1 MRIFLLIALLIS
13 TPAFAEDEPTKSAQ
27 VDVIEE
33 RDIPVIRKK
42 TYRDLTKAQKDI
54 DKNKLDKA
62 EKRLR
67 KLLDKS
73 DLNRYELANV
83 YNTLAF
89 VQYKRDDYASAMK
102 SYELVIAQSPQIP
115 LKFEQNTHYTLGQ
128 IALLKRD
135 YEKAKHHF
143 ESYVSITT
151 EPNPTVDRWLLEAYS
166 GLEQFDEGEMALERY
181 LEHLSQQGKEPN
193 ERLLEIIGEYKN
205 R

>member
-13 TPAFAEDEPTKSAQ
+13 APAFSEDEPTKSAQ
-27 VDVIEE
+27 VDAVEE

-42 TYRDLTKAQKDI
+42 FFRDVTKAQKDI

-102 SYELVIAQSPQIP
+102 SYELV
-115 LKFEQNTHYTLGQ
+115 T
-128 IALLKRD
+128 D
-135 YEKAKHHF
+135 W
-143 ESYVSITT
+143 ES
-151 EPNPTVDRWLLEAYS
+151 EA
-166 GLEQFDEGEMALERY
+166 
-181 LEHLSQQGKEPN
+181 P
-193 ERLLEIIGEYKN
+193 
-205 R
+205 

>member
-13 TPAFAEDEPTKSAQ
+13 APAFSEDKPTKSAQ
-27 VDVIEE
+27 VDAVEE

-42 TYRDLTKAQKDI
+42 FFRDVTKAQKDI

-102 SYELVIAQSPQIP
+102 SYELV
-115 LKFEQNTHYTLGQ
+115 T
-128 IALLKRD
+128 D
-135 YEKAKHHF
+135 W
-143 ESYVSITT
+143 ES
-151 EPNPTVDRWLLEAYS
+151 EA
-166 GLEQFDEGEMALERY
+166 
-181 LEHLSQQGKEPN
+181 P
-193 ERLLEIIGEYKN
+193 
-205 R
+205 